1 MTTFYRSLI
10 ICCAVALASLN
21 LPAASGQS
29 LADLKK
35 AQEQTHKHLDKMLAA
50 TIGIHLEDSSGSGVI
65 VSEDGYILTAAHV
78 IAVPGDI
85 FEIELSDGRKVKA
98 KSLGMDHDWDAGM
111 AKIMGEGKWP
121 FVEMAKDKPKPGD
134 WCLGTGHPG
143 GIFTDRK
150 PPLRLGRVLVVGD
163 GKDPTK
169 GIQTDATVYPGD
181 SGGPLYNLQGEVIGI
196 HSNIGYGVLE
206 NQHVPVEVYRQKWDD
221 FKASK
226 ESGDPLYLDDE
237 SDFFLLEFV
246 PESILI
252 FYDTIASWFTET
264 PDWYGL
270 AKDSAETLSGVGT
283 ITTPLKR
290 TIVDVLAD
298 EVPVAMGVAVNRRGL
313 ILTKLSV
320 LKGELICLIDDEP
333 FAAKIVS
340 RDEVHDLALL
350 QMEEPPP
357 LKPIA
362 WADRSPQTGDWLVT
376 PDVDSSPLS
385 LGVMS
390 NAVCKIPGAPA
401 ARGAM
406 KVEVGDAEKGGVQI
420 KRVIFGG
427 PAARA
432 GIRVN
437 DCLVEFE
444 GKQIADAEALF
455 KQMEKTK
462 PGQEI
467 GVKVKRADQEL
478 QIKMKLV
485 LFVDE
490 DEEYSGSLSER
501 RGGFPAVFAHDT
513 AIIPEA
519 CGSPVLDLEGKV
531 VGLNIARA
539 GRVTSYAIPV
549 DELKRVV
556 PKLVK
561 NARRATKQQLAKANA
576 KPAAKPSVEAAD
588 DKPMPASKATSQ
600 DAKTAVPAPAPMA
613 P

>member
-1 MTTFYRSLI
+1 MATFSRSLI
-10 ICCAVALASLN
+10 LCCAVALAGLN
-21 LPAASGQS
+21 LSAASGQS
-29 LADLKK
+29 LESLKK

-98 KSLGMDHDWDAGM
+98 KSLGMDHDFDAGM
-111 AKIMGEGKWP
+111 AKILGEEKWP
-121 FVEMAKDKPKPGD
+121 FVEMAKQAPKPGD
-134 WCLGTGHPG
+134 WCLATGHPG

-150 PPLRLGRVLVVGD
+150 PPLRLGRVLVAGD
-163 GKDPTK
+163 GSDPLE

-181 SGGPLYNLQGEVIGI
+181 SGGPLFNLDGEVVGI
-196 HSNIGYGVLE
+196 HSNIGYDVLE
-206 NQHVPVEVYRQKWDD
+206 NQHVPVEVYRRNWED

-226 ESGDPLYLDDE
+226 ETGDPISLGE
-237 SDFFLLEFV
+237 EDFFLFDFIPQSV
-246 PESILI
+246 LI
-252 FYDTIASWFTET
+252 FYDTIASWFTST
-264 PDWYGL
+264 PDWYRL
-270 AKDSAETLSGVGT
+270 AKDSAETLAGTET
-283 ITTPLKR
+283 ITQPLKK
-290 TIVDVLAD
+290 TIIDVLAD

-313 ILTKLSV
+313 VLTKASS
-320 LKGELICLIDDEP
+320 LKGEILCVINEEP
-333 FAAKIVS
+333 FQAKIVA

-350 QMEEPPP
+350 QIVDSPR
-357 LKPIA
+357 LKPVV
-362 WADRSPQTGDWLVT
+362 WADHSPKTGDWLVT

-385 LGVMS
+385 LGIMS
-390 NAVCKIPGAPA
+390 NAVCKIPGASAP
-401 ARGAM
+401 RGAM
-406 KVEVGDAEKGGVQI
+406 KVEVGDAIEGGVQI
-420 KRVIFGG
+420 KRVLYGG

-432 GIRVN
+432 GMRVN
-437 DCLVEFE
+437 DCVVEFD
-444 GKQIADAEALF
+444 GNKIADAEALF

-467 GVKVKRADQEL
+467 AVKVKRAEQEMQFKL
-478 QIKMKLV
+478 KLV

-519 CGSPVLDLEGKV
+519 CGSPVLDLNGKV

-539 GRVTSYAIPV
+539 GRVTSYAIPA
-549 DELKRVV
+549 DELKKVV

-561 NARRATKQQLAKANA
+561 KAKRSEKKELAQAKAKA
-576 KPAAKPSVEAAD
+576 EAE
-588 DKPMPASKATSQ
+588 KPMPASGEA
-600 DAKTAVPAPAPMA
+600 AKETRPAVTTPAPMA